1 MAARHLKVHESPSIV
16 KTAEYLCDHAI
27 QVDQATIGST
37 HLALHLT
44 DHHCGI
50 DINAYIKRSAMNGD
64 ECTPVF
70 NIFEQVCLVVCHPI
84 AMDVNQISCEKSV
97 EFT

>member
-1 MAARHLKVHESPSIV
+1 
-16 KTAEYLCDHAI
+16 
-27 QVDQATIGST
+27 
-37 HLALHLT
+37 
-44 DHHCGI
+44 
-50 DINAYIKRSAMNGD
+50 MNGD

-97 EFT
+97 ELT